1 MVSSLNNNN
10 DPTCSVIFECFIESM
25 DKNCICKIKYMGEEI
40 FTKQF
45 RDFQHIYNLLKPGI
59 TTAVSSPPK
68 KNFFSNLSK
77 VQEKRKIWIEN
88 FLTVLVNNYSSLDYI
103 QTFFD
108 GFLGDENKNHIYLG
122 PSERKT
128 AKPDDFDIIKTIGKG
143 SFGMVFLV
151 QHKKNHKIYAMKVLK
166 KEQIKKRN
174 EVKRVMAERNV
185 LKANINHPFLVSLH
199 YSFQTKH
206 KLYFI
211 LDYLNGG
218 ELFFHLQKERSFSET
233 RSRFYA
239 ANIASALGYLHK
251 NNIIYRDLKPE
262 NLLLDKYGYVVI
274 TDFGLCKEG
283 LNKNDRTDT
292 FCGTPE
298 YLAPEVI
305 LKQSYNY
312 TVDWWCLGVVLYEM
326 IFTLPPF
333 YSRNVEEMYNNV
345 VNEPLYIPATGSAI
359 SKNILTN
366 LLQKNPSQRL
376 GAKKDFEEIKNHP
389 FFMPIDWDKLLER
402 EIKAPYI
409 PKLKDEYDVSNIDTE
424 FTSISPNISSLI
436 PQGCLAQSCKDLD
449 FINFTFTEESLN
461 NVK

>member
-1 MVSSLNNNN
+1 MVPSLNNSNTPSN
-10 DPTCSVIFECFIESM
+10 YLIFECSIESM
-25 DKNCICKIKYMGEEI
+25 DKNCNYRIKYMGEEI

-45 RDFQHIYNLLKPGI
+45 GEFQYIYNSLKPGI
-59 TTAVSSPPK
+59 TSIVPTPPK
-68 KNFFSNLSK
+68 KKFFSNTSK
-77 VQEKRKIWIEN
+77 VHEKRKFWIEN
-88 FLTVLVNNYSSLDYI
+88 FLTILVNNYASLDSV
-103 QTFFD
+103 QAFFD
-108 GFLGDENKNHIYLG
+108 GFLGDESKNHIYLG

-128 AKPDDFDIIKTIGKG
+128 ARPDDFDIVKTIGKG

-174 EVKRVMAERNV
+174 EVRRVMAERNV

-239 ANIASALGYLHK
+239 ANIASALGYLHE

-305 LKQSYNY
+305 LKQPYNY

-326 IFTLPPF
+326 LFTLPPF
-333 YSRNVEEMYNNV
+333 YNRNVDEMYKNV
-345 VNEPLYIPATGSAI
+345 VNQPLYVPVHGSAV
-359 SKNILTN
+359 SRDILTY
-366 LLQKNPSQRL
+366 LLQKDPSLRL
-376 GAKKDFEEIKNHP
+376 GAIKDFDEIKNHP
-389 FFMPIDWDKLLER
+389 FFMPINWEKLLKR
-402 EIKAPYI
+402 EIKAPFI
-409 PKLKDEYDVSNIDTE
+409 PKLKDDYDFSNIDSE

-436 PQGCLAQSCKDLD
+436 PQGTLAQSCKDLD
-449 FINFTFTEESLN
+449 FINFTFTEECLN
-461 NVK
+461 KC